1 MTGQS
6 TPLPEPTS
14 WRRTRTTDVTG
25 ALAAVGLRLS
35 VLVGLIVVW
44 QVLTSVTDSPFFPTF
59 AEAATRL
66 WNNWLT
72 NPAFLGGHLAPSLGR
87 LLAGWVAAAVL
98 GIAIGTLMGLST
110 RLNDYLDPI
119 AQFLRAIPPP
129 ALLPLFIVLLG
140 IGDPMKVTMILFGV
154 IWPIILN
161 TIDGVRSVD
170 SLHLDTARIFA
181 VSRRDVLLRVILPS
195 AGPKIFAGLRVSL
208 SIAIIL
214 MVISEM
220 VATIN
225 GIGFTLVQ
233 AQRNFRTL
241 DVWAGILMLGLLGYG
256 LNAVLTLVERRVLRW
271 QRGAYRLGE
280 R

>member
-1 MTGQS
+1 MTGRT
-6 TPLPEPTS
+6 TPLAEPS
-14 WRRTRTTDVTG
+14 WRRTRASEVTG

-35 VLVGLIVVW
+35 VFVGLIVIW
-44 QVLTSVTDSPFFPTF
+44 QVLTSITDSPFFPTF
-59 AEAATRL
+59 AEAAARL

-72 NPAFLGGHLAPSLGR
+72 NPAVLGGHLVPSLGR
-87 LLAGWVAAAVL
+87 LLTGWLAAVAL
-98 GIAIGTLMGLST
+98 GITVGTLMGLSN
-110 RLNDYLDPI
+110 RLHDYLDPI

-140 IGDPMKVTMILFGV
+140 IGDGMKVAMILFGV

-170 SLHLDTARIFA
+170 SLHLDTARVFGLG
-181 VSRRDVLLRVILPS
+181 RTDVLFRVILPS

-208 SIAIIL
+208 SIAVIL

-241 DVWAGILMLGLLGYG
+241 DVWAGILLLGLIGYG
-256 LNAVLTLVERRVLRW
+256 LNAILTLAERRVLRW

>member
-6 TPLPEPTS
+6 TPLPEPS
-14 WRRTRTTDVTG
+14 PWRRTRTTDVTG

-59 AEAATRL
+59 GEAATRL

-72 NPAFLGGHLAPSLGR
+72 NPVFLGGHLVPSLGR
-87 LLAGWVAAAVL
+87 LLAGWLAAVVL
-98 GIAIGTLMGLST
+98 GITVGTLMGLST
-110 RLNDYLDPI
+110 RLNDYVDPI

-140 IGDPMKVTMILFGV
+140 IGDAMKVTMILFGV

-170 SLHLDTARIFA
+170 SLHLDTARIFGI
-181 VSRRDVLLRVILPS
+181 SRRDVLFRVILPS

>member
-1 MTGQS
+1 MTGRT
-6 TPLPEPTS
+6 TPLAEPS
-14 WRRTRTTDVTG
+14 WRRTRASEVTG

-35 VLVGLIVVW
+35 VFVGLIVIW
-44 QVLTSVTDSPFFPTF
+44 QVLTSITDSPFFPTF
-59 AEAATRL
+59 AEAAARL

-72 NPAFLGGHLAPSLGR
+72 NPAVLGGHLVPSLVR
-87 LLAGWVAAAVL
+87 LLTGWLAAVAL
-98 GIAIGTLMGLST
+98 GITVGTLMGLSN
-110 RLNDYLDPI
+110 RLHDYLDPI

-140 IGDPMKVTMILFGV
+140 IGDGMKVAMILFGV

-170 SLHLDTARIFA
+170 SLHLDTARVFGLG
-181 VSRRDVLLRVILPS
+181 RTDVLFRVILPS

-208 SIAIIL
+208 SIAVIL

-241 DVWAGILMLGLLGYG
+241 DVWAGILMLGLIGYG
-256 LNAVLTLVERRVLRW
+256 LNAILTLAERRVLRW

>member
-1 MTGQS
+1 MTGQA
-6 TPLPEPTS
+6 TPLPES
-14 WRRTRTTDVTG
+14 SRWRRTRTSDVTG
-25 ALAAVGLRLS
+25 ALAAVGLRFS

-59 AEAATRL
+59 AEAVARL

-72 NPAFLGGHLAPSLGR
+72 NPVFLGGHLAPSLGR
-87 LLAGWVAAAVL
+87 LLAGWLAAVVL
-98 GIAIGTLMGLST
+98 GITVGTLMGLST
-110 RLNDYLDPI
+110 RLHDYLDPI

-140 IGDPMKVTMILFGV
+140 IGDAMKVTMILFGV

-170 SLHLDTARIFA
+170 SLHLDTARIFSI
-181 VSRRDVLLRVILPS
+181 SRRDVLFRVILPS

-256 LNAVLTLVERRVLRW
+256 LNALLTLVERRVLRW

>member
-1 MTGQS
+1 MTGRAS
-6 TPLPEPTS
+6 PVAEPS
-14 WRRTRTTDVTG
+14 WQRTRASEVTG
-25 ALAAVGLRLS
+25 ALTAVGLRLS
-35 VLVGLIVVW
+35 VLVGLAVVW
-44 QVLTSVTDSPFFPTF
+44 QIVTAFTDSPFFPTF
-59 AEAATRL
+59 AEAVTRL

-72 NPAFLGGHLAPSLGR
+72 NPTVIGGHLVPSLVR
-87 LLAGWVAAAVL
+87 LLTGWLAAVAI
-98 GIAIGTLMGLST
+98 GITVGTLMGLSS
-110 RLNDYLDPI
+110 RLHDYLDPI

-140 IGDPMKVTMILFGV
+140 IGDAMKVAMITFGV

-170 SLHLDTARIFA
+170 SLHLDTARVFGMGRA
-181 VSRRDVLLRVILPS
+181 DVLFRVILPS

-208 SIAIIL
+208 SIAVIL

-241 DVWAGILMLGLLGYG
+241 DVWAGILMLGLVGYG
-256 LNAVLTLVERRVLRW
+256 LNAILTLVERRVLRW

>member
-1 MTGQS
+1 MTGRT
-6 TPLPEPTS
+6 TPLAERS
-14 WRRTRTTDVTG
+14 WRRTRAFDVTG
-25 ALAAVGLRLS
+25 AFAALGLRLS
-35 VLVGLIVVW
+35 VLVGLIVAW
-44 QVLTSVTDSPFFPTF
+44 QVLTSITDSPFFPTF
-59 AEAATRL
+59 AEAADRL

-72 NPAFLGGHLAPSLGR
+72 NPAVLGGHLVPSLAR
-87 LLAGWVAAAVL
+87 LMTGWLAAVAL
-98 GIAIGTLMGLST
+98 GITVGTLMGLSN
-110 RLNDYLDPI
+110 RLHDYLDPI

-140 IGDPMKVTMILFGV
+140 IGDGMKVTMILFGV

-170 SLHLDTARIFA
+170 SLHLDTARVFGLG
-181 VSRRDVLLRVILPS
+181 RTDVLFKVILPS

-208 SIAIIL
+208 SIAVIL

-241 DVWAGILMLGLLGYG
+241 DVWAGILMLGLIGYG
-256 LNAVLTLVERRVLRW
+256 LNAILTLAERRVLRW

>member
-1 MTGQS
+1 MTGRT
-6 TPLPEPTS
+6 TPLGEPS
-14 WRRTRTTDVTG
+14 WRRTRAFDVTG
-25 ALAAVGLRLS
+25 AFAAVGLRLS
-35 VLVGLIVVW
+35 ILVGLIVTW
-44 QVLTSVTDSPFFPTF
+44 QVLTSITDSPFFPTF
-59 AEAATRL
+59 AEAADRL

-72 NPAFLGGHLAPSLGR
+72 NPAVLGGHLVPSLTR
-87 LLAGWVAAAVL
+87 LMTGWLAAVAL
-98 GIAIGTLMGLST
+98 GITVGTLMGLSN
-110 RLNDYLDPI
+110 RLHDYLDPI

-140 IGDPMKVTMILFGV
+140 IGDGMKVTMILFGV

-170 SLHLDTARIFA
+170 SLHLDTARVFGLG
-181 VSRRDVLLRVILPS
+181 RTDVLFKVILPS

-208 SIAIIL
+208 SIAVIL

-241 DVWAGILMLGLLGYG
+241 DVWAGILMLGLIGYG
-256 LNAVLTLVERRVLRW
+256 LNAILTLAERRVLRW

-280 R
+280 G

>member
-1 MTGQS
+1 MTERAS
-6 TPLPEPTS
+6 PVPEAS
-14 WRRTRTTDVTG
+14 WRRTRTSDLTG
-25 ALAAVGLRLS
+25 ALGAVALRLS
-35 VLVGLIVVW
+35 VLVGLMVVW
-44 QVLTSVTDSPFFPTF
+44 QVVTSLTDSPFFPTF

-72 NPAFLGGHLAPSLGR
+72 NPTVIGGHLVPSLVR
-87 LLAGWVAAAVL
+87 LLTGWLAAVAL
-98 GIAIGTLMGLST
+98 GITIGTLMGLST
-110 RLNDYLDPI
+110 RLHDYLDPI

-140 IGDPMKVTMILFGV
+140 IGDAMKVTMITFGV

-170 SLHLDTARIFA
+170 SLHLDTARVFG
-181 VSRRDVLLRVILPS
+181 VGRWDVLFRVVLPS

-208 SIAIIL
+208 SIAVIL

-241 DVWAGILMLGLLGYG
+241 DVWAGILMLGLIGYG
-256 LNAVLTLVERRVLRW
+256 LNAMLTLVERRALRW